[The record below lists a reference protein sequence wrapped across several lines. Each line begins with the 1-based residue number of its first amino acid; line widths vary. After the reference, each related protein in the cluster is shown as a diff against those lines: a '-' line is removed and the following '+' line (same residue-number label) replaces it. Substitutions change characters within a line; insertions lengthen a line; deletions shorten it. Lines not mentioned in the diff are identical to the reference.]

1 MQAILEGYS
10 LFTETHTHTH
20 TRAQPFRAACLTSPR
35 DFLHLG
41 GAVVPQGSR
50 GI

>member
-20 TRAQPFRAACLTSPR
+20 THTHGHSPLEL
-35 DFLHLG
+35 F
-41 GAVVPQGSR
+41 A
-50 GI
+50 